1 MSTITS
7 APKVPERIRGAEFAA
22 SADADDGRLAGGAE
36 VVELA
41 SHPAADLQYD
51 WDDTADEPLLRAHV
65 VEAAEEAGGARVG
78 SFAPVPATH
87 PQKTPEGRRAA
98 GSGRTAPSRVRL
110 RALAVALA
118 LAGLAVGAAAL
129 WLAREVPAN
138 PKQVSAA
145 PAVGPSQVLPGERA
159 ARS

>member
-1 MSTITS
+1 MSAATS
-7 APKVPERIRGAEFAA
+7 VPKVPERIRPAEFAV
-22 SADADDGRLAGGAE
+22 SADDGRLAGGAE

-41 SHPAADLQYD
+41 SHPAADVQFD
-51 WDDTADEPLLRAHV
+51 WDDTADEPLLCAHTL
-65 VEAAEEAGGARVG
+65 EATEEAGGDRVG
-78 SFAPVPATH
+78 SFAPVPASH
-87 PQKTPEGRRAA
+87 PKKPAKGSRAA
-98 GSGRTAPSRVRL
+98 GSGRTALSRFRL

-145 PAVGPSQVLPGERA
+145 PTVGPSQVRPGERA
-159 ARS
+159 GRS

>member
-1 MSTITS
+1 VSTAAS
-7 APKVPERIRGAEFAA
+7 VPKDPERIRAAEFAV
-22 SADADDGRLAGGAE
+22 SADGGRLAGGAE

-41 SHPAADLQYD
+41 SHPAADVQFD
-51 WDDTADEPLLRAHV
+51 WDDTADEPLLWAHAL
-65 VEAAEEAGGARVG
+65 EATEEAGGARVG
-78 SFAPVPATH
+78 SIAPVPTSH
-87 PQKTPEGRRAA
+87 PQQPAGGGRAA
-98 GSGRTAPSRVRL
+98 RSGRTASSRFRL

-129 WLAREVPAN
+129 WLGREAPAN

-145 PAVGPSQVLPGERA
+145 PAVGPFQVRPGERV

>member
-1 MSTITS
+1 MSTATS
-7 APKVPERIRGAEFAA
+7 VPKDPERIRAAEFAV
-22 SADADDGRLAGGAE
+22 SADGGRLAGGAE

-41 SHPAADLQYD
+41 SHPAADVQFD
-51 WDDTADEPLLRAHV
+51 WDDTADEPLLWAHAL
-65 VEAAEEAGGARVG
+65 EATEEAGGDRVG
-78 SFAPVPATH
+78 SFAPVPASH
-87 PQKTPEGRRAA
+87 PQKPAEGRRAA
-98 GSGRTAPSRVRL
+98 GSGRTAPSRFRL

-118 LAGLAVGAAAL
+118 LAGLAVGAAAV

-145 PAVGPSQVLPGERA
+145 PAVGPFQVQPHERV